1 MQATWRLGSLLG
13 IPFFLDPSWFL
24 ILGFLTLVNAR
35 NFTESL
41 GSTLAWSAGLLMA
54 LLLFGSVILHELGHS
69 LVARSQG
76 IKVNSITLF
85 VFGGV
90 ASIER
95 ESKSPGEA
103 FQVAIAG
110 PTVSLVLFGLFYLLS
125 QMLPLSEV
133 GQQIAGDIARI
144 NLVIAL
150 FNLIPGLPLDGGQV
164 LKAALWKLTGNRFQA
179 VVWAAKTGKVLG
191 GLAIAFGLGLAL
203 ISQEWVILWIA
214 FIGAFIIRN
223 ASAYERLTKLQETL
237 LNLVVADAMT
247 RDFRVVDANQTLRA
261 FADEY
266 ILADSQTPMPYY
278 ATQEGRYRGLVVI
291 EDLHF
296 IERSNWDTQ
305 TLASIVRPLSAL
317 ATVEEKASLAAA
329 INSLESEQIKR
340 LTVLSPAGTVAGI
353 IDRGD
358 IVRAVAK
365 SLNLPIPDAEIKR
378 TKAEA
383 SYPQGLQL
391 PGIAAQLKDVADQKS
406 EKLDKNPELCN

>member
-35 NFTESL
+35 NFTDSL
-41 GSTLAWSAGLLMA
+41 GPSLAWSAGLLMA

-95 ESKSPGEA
+95 ESTSPEEA

-133 GQQIAGDIARI
+133 GLQIAGDLARI
-144 NLVIAL
+144 NLIIAL

-164 LKAALWKLTGNRFQA
+164 LKAAVWKLTGNRFQA
-179 VVWAAKTGKVLG
+179 VHWAAITGKILG
-191 GLAIAFGLGLAL
+191 ALAIAFGLGLAL
-203 ISQEWVILWIA
+203 VSQEWVILWIA

-223 ASAYERLTKLQETL
+223 AKAYERLTKLQETL
-237 LNLVVADAMT
+237 LNLVAADAMT
-247 RDFRVVDANQTLRA
+247 RDFRVVDANQSLRT

-266 ILADSQTPMPYY
+266 ILSDSQTPLPYY
-278 ATQEGRYRGLVVI
+278 ATQEGRYRGLVTI

-305 TLASIVRPLSAL
+305 TLASIVRPLSEL
-317 ATVEEKASLAAA
+317 ATVEEKASLVAA
-329 INSLESEQIKR
+329 INSLESAQVKR
-340 LTVLSPAGTVAGI
+340 LTVLSPAGTIAGV

-365 SLNLPIPDAEIKR
+365 SLNLPIPEAEIKR

-391 PGIAAQLKDVADQKS
+391 PAIATQLKDIEEQKLQKS
-406 EKLDKNPELCN
+406 RIL

>member
-1 MQATWRLGSLLG
+1 MQARRLGSLLG

-41 GSTLAWSAGLLMA
+41 GATLAWSAGLGMA

-95 ESKSPGEA
+95 ESKTPGEA

-125 QMLPLSEV
+125 QVLPLSGV
-133 GQQIAGDIARI
+133 GQQIAGDIAQI

-164 LKAALWKLTGNRFQA
+164 LKAAVWKLTGNRFQA
-179 VVWAAKTGKVLG
+179 VLWAAKIGKVLG
-191 GLAIAFGLGLAL
+191 GFAIAFGLSLAL
-203 ISQEWVILWIA
+203 ISQEWSIIWIA
-214 FIGAFIIRN
+214 FIGGFIIRN
-223 ASAYERLTKLQETL
+223 AKAYERLTRLQETL

-247 RDFRVVDANQTLRA
+247 RDFRVVDANQSLRT
-261 FADEY
+261 FADQY
-266 ILADSQTPMPYY
+266 ILSDSQTPLPYY
-278 ATQEGRYRGLVVI
+278 ATQDGRYRGLVAI

-305 TLASIVRPLSAL
+305 TLASIVRPLAEL
-317 ATVEEKASLAAA
+317 ATVEEKASLVEA
-329 INSLESEQIKR
+329 INSLESHQIKR

-358 IVRAVAK
+358 LVSAVAK
-365 SLNLPIPDAEIKR
+365 SLNLAIPDAEIKR

-391 PGIAAQLKDVADQKS
+391 PAIASQLA
-406 EKLDKNPELCN
+406 E